1 MSPVIVHATFLQ
13 FGLIPVVSV
22 FKDTGEAPRL
32 SEEKMLGCE
41 GGGPRVRSWVTLIS
55 GLLECLGFAGAVFGW
70 ATLVFVLKTEGYFS
84 SLCVNAT
91 VNGTAVE
98 GQL

>member
-1 MSPVIVHATFLQ
+1 
-13 FGLIPVVSV
+13 
-22 FKDTGEAPRL
+22 
-32 SEEKMLGCE
+32 MLGCE

-70 ATLVFVLKTEGYFS
+70 ATLVFVLKSEGYFS

-91 VNGTAVE
+91 INGTAVE